1 MNLELYKKNI
11 YIDVYEN
18 GKWSREVRSIFFPN
32 KENKNTDIELE
43 LKDNYFITESYCT
56 TEISVIKYNG
66 CKIYSHKELDIYF
79 CLWEIENFI
88 NEVIILGSA
97 SFLQFYEKYE
107 EFFMNRRK
115 FMNEKI
121 LKEEFGIR

>member
-1 MNLELYKKNI
+1 
-11 YIDVYEN
+11 
-18 GKWSREVRSIFFPN
+18 
-32 KENKNTDIELE
+32 
-43 LKDNYFITESYCT
+43 
-56 TEISVIKYNG
+56 
-66 CKIYSHKELDIYF
+66 LDIYF